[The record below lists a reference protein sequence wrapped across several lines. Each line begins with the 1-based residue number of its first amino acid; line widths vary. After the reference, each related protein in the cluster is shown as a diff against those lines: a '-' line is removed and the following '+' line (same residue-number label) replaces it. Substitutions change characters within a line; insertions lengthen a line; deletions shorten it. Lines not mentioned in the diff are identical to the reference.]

1 MTAATP
7 FNEAFIMTPEE
18 YLSPEWSDREKVHD
32 WKNYASEELKR
43 IWHTFTDKQKRVVAE
58 ALTEAAEREDWE

>member
-1 MTAATP
+1 
-7 FNEAFIMTPEE
+7 MTPEE

-32 WKNYASEELKR
+32 WENYASEDLKR